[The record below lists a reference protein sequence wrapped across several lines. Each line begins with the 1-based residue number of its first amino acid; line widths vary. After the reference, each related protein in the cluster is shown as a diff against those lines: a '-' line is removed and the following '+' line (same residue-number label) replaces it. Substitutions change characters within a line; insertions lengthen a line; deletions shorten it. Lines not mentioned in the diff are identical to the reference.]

1 VLARARAAGVGMP
14 ITEAVVE
21 VLAGRLAPA
30 DAVRVLVERD
40 ARAE

>member
-1 VLARARAAGVGMP
+1 
-14 ITEAVVE
+14 VE